1 MNFDTDYIKN
11 SLIHSYSHVWFK
23 IKLQNIN
30 EEKIFCPV
38 CQKILTIKFFQNSS
52 HMAHHSVDVKRFIEE
67 WRRTL
72 IEKNA
77 RVYFFAVYI
86 HERMNGN
93 VRMRRK
99 RVDNWQTVPD
109 GFECPQIIVNFLQEA
124 IQMKESL
131 DLKERRGVPLSLQDN
146 EGIKDVLME
155 RLRQLN
161 MQQGTTPVNNVAM
174 EMVNEEEM
182 NEAFE
187 QEQESQQEHQEQ
199 EHQEQEHHQQGSQQ
213 EQEREQR
220 ERRESSVA
228 VHNRVNEI
236 QEQINRLQEQ
246 QFHLIQSEMT
256 QQMEEETEI
265 DRRTL
270 TNNGIKLDEIKEV
283 VSHLNRG
290 KDELNEALK
299 CTREFDDEREEMK
312 FLHMVIA
319 SVCGGHFFTR
329 SDTDA
334 VCSLINYLF
343 QRCGVNITFKLRY
356 TTMVKNIM
364 LLFEWNKDRLKLLL
378 VDCWCFCVCMDGESE
393 KKRKDVGVSMR
404 VVTQGGETIE
414 ERVVIDK
421 LDEESSTGYNNYLF
435 IMNLIKKNGDIMYKC
450 CGFTS
455 DGAGNMRG
463 CEEGLATYLENDIL
477 ESTNK
482 QNTVRVNKVPIDCI
496 FYVPYH
502 CQPHRHNLTIEELC
516 STESITVLIKV
527 IDLLNGSML
536 QRWVLFEKRKK
547 LKRIP
552 SRSVIRWT
560 YVYDAVHYLFVNYDN
575 VIEFINENE
584 LCERLISSSNSQQME
599 NIDDVFRSQFYSRL
613 VAADCILKEVK
624 TLNTKLQQKLLTV
637 REGYELIMKHIELMY
652 KCNDE
657 LSDYKEK
664 KLNEIDT
671 ENRKNQVARFLIDH
685 RSSILYN
692 YFKYDEEKIANT
704 IDDVIEMVKTYL
716 EDLLKRFLYIDE
728 SSDEDISLTSFPTYK
743 DYEEHV
749 DIVNSKND
757 LYNTIKLIT
766 SYEKKEFNVPE
777 NLPKEVKMD
786 YAKLLEQLNSS
797 NVFIGN
803 IELALEHFNMKDT
816 LLYYYV
822 LASKCVMSS
831 SCSVEGS
838 FSVLGRA
845 WQSGMNYSTLNAKML
860 ASTFK

>member
-199 EHQEQEHHQQGSQQ
+199 EHHQQGSQQ

-236 QEQINRLQEQ
+236 QEQINCLQEQ

-290 KDELNEALK
+290 KDELNEA
-299 CTREFDDEREEMK
+299 M
-312 FLHMVIA
+312 H
-319 SVCGGHFFTR
+319 
-329 SDTDA
+329 
-334 VCSLINYLF
+334 
-343 QRCGVNITFKLRY
+343 
-356 TTMVKNIM
+356 
-364 LLFEWNKDRLKLLL
+364 
-378 VDCWCFCVCMDGESE
+378 
-393 KKRKDVGVSMR
+393 
-404 VVTQGGETIE
+404 
-414 ERVVIDK
+414 
-421 LDEESSTGYNNYLF
+421 
-435 IMNLIKKNGDIMYKC
+435 
-450 CGFTS
+450 
-455 DGAGNMRG
+455 
-463 CEEGLATYLENDIL
+463 
-477 ESTNK
+477 
-482 QNTVRVNKVPIDCI
+482 
-496 FYVPYH
+496 
-502 CQPHRHNLTIEELC
+502 
-516 STESITVLIKV
+516 
-527 IDLLNGSML
+527 
-536 QRWVLFEKRKK
+536 
-547 LKRIP
+547 KRI
-552 SRSVIRWT
+552 
-560 YVYDAVHYLFVNYDN
+560 
-575 VIEFINENE
+575 
-584 LCERLISSSNSQQME
+584 
-599 NIDDVFRSQFYSRL
+599 
-613 VAADCILKEVK
+613 
-624 TLNTKLQQKLLTV
+624 
-637 REGYELIMKHIELMY
+637 
-652 KCNDE
+652 
-657 LSDYKEK
+657 
-664 KLNEIDT
+664 
-671 ENRKNQVARFLIDH
+671 
-685 RSSILYN
+685 
-692 YFKYDEEKIANT
+692 
-704 IDDVIEMVKTYL
+704 
-716 EDLLKRFLYIDE
+716 
-728 SSDEDISLTSFPTYK
+728 
-743 DYEEHV
+743 
-749 DIVNSKND
+749 
-757 LYNTIKLIT
+757 
-766 SYEKKEFNVPE
+766 
-777 NLPKEVKMD
+777 
-786 YAKLLEQLNSS
+786 
-797 NVFIGN
+797 
-803 IELALEHFNMKDT
+803 
-816 LLYYYV
+816 
-822 LASKCVMSS
+822 
-831 SCSVEGS
+831 
-838 FSVLGRA
+838 
-845 WQSGMNYSTLNAKML
+845 
-860 ASTFK
+860 